1 MRKHMAWYLKG
12 YAVGSAVRAGLS
24 NVRSL
29 AELDALLAGIDDD
42 QPADA
47 DISQR
52 PRGRTTSERPVSLP
66 EGWLASRELA
76 DDFAMVEAESDVS
89 GG

>member
-1 MRKHMAWYLKG
+1 
-12 YAVGSAVRAGLS
+12 
-24 NVRSL
+24 
-29 AELDALLAGIDDD
+29 
-42 QPADA
+42 
-47 DISQR
+47 
-52 PRGRTTSERPVSLP
+52 LP